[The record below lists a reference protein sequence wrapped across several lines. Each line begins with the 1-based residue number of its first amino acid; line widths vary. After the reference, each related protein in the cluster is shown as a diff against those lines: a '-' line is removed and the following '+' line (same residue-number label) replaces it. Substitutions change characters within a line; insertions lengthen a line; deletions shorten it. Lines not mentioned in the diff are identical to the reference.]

1 MKLKPILI
9 LVGLA
14 LVCMALACSREPSPA
29 PSPTPAPTHT
39 PVPTPVPAS
48 TSTPVPTVAAVPADD
63 AKPARDFTSIVMAIR
78 EVGPVIGDPAT
89 GPYRSAIRGE
99 YGIGDYLFMNE
110 EGDAMTP
117 MLAESWGVSPEGNLV
132 TIVLRKGIPFNT
144 PPVTPGMDYGEL
156 TADDVVWMLN
166 RHNLR
171 FNPRSSAGDGSHF
184 AAFFG
189 EARAVDTYTVEIP
202 LAKPVFFGL
211 PLTEMGIQRAT
222 PAVENKQ
229 AFELLGPERVQDVSV
244 GTGPFVQREWTP
256 NKRGVVEA
264 APNHWLKTSQVQLF
278 RVNQVPDV
286 TSRIALMATNMADA
300 AEIDLS
306 DLPDVEA
313 EGMTFAPTMQPNDT
327 VTVSVV
333 WVGNLWEEFHGR
345 TGGRWSPGHLPC
357 TRRTIPG
364 SATLGETSRR
374 TPTPT
379 IRPA

>member
-1 MKLKPILI
+1 M
-9 LVGLA
+9 
-14 LVCMALACSREPSPA
+14 
-29 PSPTPAPTHT
+29 
-39 PVPTPVPAS
+39 
-48 TSTPVPTVAAVPADD
+48 
-63 AKPARDFTSIVMAIR
+63 
-78 EVGPVIGDPAT
+78 
-89 GPYRSAIRGE
+89 
-99 YGIGDYLFMNE
+99 
-110 EGDAMTP
+110 
-117 MLAESWGVSPEGNLV
+117 
-132 TIVLRKGIPFNT
+132 
-144 PPVTPGMDYGEL
+144 
-156 TADDVVWMLN
+156 
-166 RHNLR
+166 
-171 FNPRSSAGDGSHF
+171 
-184 AAFFG
+184 
-189 EARAVDTYTVEIP
+189 DTYTVEIP

-306 DLPDVEA
+306 DLSEVEA

-345 TGGRWSPGHLPC
+345 TGEPLEPWTSPVYEEDYPWIGDPWGDRSPYTDTDNPPGMSDMEQARLVRWALSMAIDREAVVRDIQSGLGAPLYIEYIGARCIRAGTPIAPLRSQRS
-357 TRRTIPG
+357 TR
-364 SATLGETSRR
+364 S
-374 TPTPT
+374 
-379 IRPA
+379 